1 MGMCPKMRLVAVVG
15 VAKKWKKDRNFHA
28 SNWLFAQTTHVD
40 VAPWNFACLGG
51 SYTFQVWWKSV
62 SGSQNCVGRS
72 KVVISHWLD
81 PCKPWFLNVIVA
93 HWVINCSLVSNLL
106 PGECY
111 VVIMWKWFM
120 MWVFD
125 LWSQDL
131 VVTSD
136 PAVIVLKDGIFVEFP
151 GRFVITASVV
161 AFSTCCLSEIV
172 LSINV
177 MIFDQS
183 V

>member
-1 MGMCPKMRLVAVVG
+1 
-15 VAKKWKKDRNFHA
+15 
-28 SNWLFAQTTHVD
+28 
-40 VAPWNFACLGG
+40 
-51 SYTFQVWWKSV
+51 
-62 SGSQNCVGRS
+62 
-72 KVVISHWLD
+72 
-81 PCKPWFLNVIVA
+81 
-93 HWVINCSLVSNLL
+93 
-106 PGECY
+106 
-111 VVIMWKWFM
+111 
-120 MWVFD
+120 
-125 LWSQDL
+125 